1 VNSRLTD
8 TMSQQQ
14 HLPPF
19 PFGGGV
25 PFQPAQHQPSY
36 ANMPAANTATPP
48 SIPQM
53 QQAAFMQNS
62 QLPGLDMASVLQGI
76 TPEQLA
82 YIGQLY
88 QSGMIPLPQGQ
99 GLPTATSAQA
109 QPVVQQIGMINP
121 VSRQEEDPML
131 VDKNNGHR
139 EDGEL
144 SPQREPDFLHPPPT
158 GPRKRS
164 GSVHMR
170 PGHDSV
176 DKRAKR
182 QPSPPRQPQG
192 YDRRRPEPR
201 TGKNKP
207 RNVLADVH

>member
-1 VNSRLTD
+1 
-8 TMSQQQ
+8 MSQQQQRQ

-19 PFGGGV
+19 PFGGSV
-25 PFQPAQHQPSY
+25 PFQPAQHQISY
-36 ANMPAANTATPP
+36 PNMPATSPAPP
-48 SIPQM
+48 QSIPQM
-53 QQAAFMQNS
+53 QQAAFTQNS
-62 QLPGLDMASVLQGI
+62 QLPGLEMSSFLQGI

-88 QSGMIPLPQGQ
+88 QSGLIPLPAAQN
-99 GLPTATSAQA
+99 LPTAMHVQA
-109 QPVVQQIGMINP
+109 QPLVQQNAMIND
-121 VSRQEEDPML
+121 VARQEEEDPML
-131 VDKNNGHR
+131 VDKDNGGR
-139 EDGEL
+139 EDGEV
-144 SPQREPDFLHPPPT
+144 SPQSGPDFLHPPPT

-170 PGHDSV
+170 PGHDNV

-201 TGKNKP
+201 TGKIILCDILTP
-207 RNVLADVH
+207 VH

>member
-1 VNSRLTD
+1 
-8 TMSQQQ
+8 
-14 HLPPF
+14 
-19 PFGGGV
+19 
-25 PFQPAQHQPSY
+25 
-36 ANMPAANTATPP
+36 
-48 SIPQM
+48 M
-53 QQAAFMQNS
+53 QQAAFTQNS
-62 QLPGLDMASVLQGI
+62 QLPGLEMASFLQGI

-88 QSGMIPLPQGQ
+88 QSGLIPLPATQT
-99 GLPTATSAQA
+99 LPTATNAQA
-109 QPVVQQIGMINP
+109 QPVVQQNGTINP
-121 VSRQEEDPML
+121 VARQEEEDSML
-131 VDKNNGHR
+131 VDKDNGER
-139 EDGEL
+139 EDGEV

-170 PGHDSV
+170 PGHDNV

-201 TGKNKP
+201 TGENILCSI
-207 RNVLADVH
+207 LAHAH

>member
-1 VNSRLTD
+1 
-8 TMSQQQ
+8 MSQQ

-19 PFGGGV
+19 PFGGSV
-25 PFQPAQHQPSY
+25 PFQPTQHQTSHN
-36 ANMPAANTATPP
+36 NMSATNPAVPTGV
-48 SIPQM
+48 PQT
-53 QQAAFMQNS
+53 QQAAFTPNA
-62 QLPGLDMASVLQGI
+62 QLPGLDMATVLQGI

-88 QSGMIPLPQGQ
+88 QSGIIPLP
-99 GLPTATSAQA
+99 PAPAMPAPPAMNA
-109 QPVVQQIGMINP
+109 QPVVNQNGTANSIE
-121 VSRQEEDPML
+121 RQEQDSKAM
-131 VDKNNGHR
+131 DKENDER

-164 GSVHMR
+164 GSIHMR
-170 PGHDSV
+170 PGHDKT

-201 TGKNKP
+201 TGKI
-207 RNVLADVH
+207 R

>member
-1 VNSRLTD
+1 
-8 TMSQQQ
+8 MSQQ

-19 PFGGGV
+19 PFGGSV
-25 PFQPAQHQPSY
+25 PFQPAQHQTSYPS
-36 ANMPAANTATPP
+36 MPATNPATPQ

-53 QQAAFMQNS
+53 QQAAAFMQNS

-88 QSGMIPLPQGQ
+88 QSGMIPLPPAQA
-99 GLPTATSAQA
+99 LATATNAQA
-109 QPVVQQIGMINP
+109 QPVVQQNGMTNP
-121 VSRQEEDPML
+121 VTQQEEDPML
-131 VDKNNGHR
+131 VDRDNGDR

-164 GSVHMR
+164 GSIHMR
-170 PGHDSV
+170 PGHDNV

-182 QPSPPRQPQG
+182 QTSPPRQPQG

-201 TGKNKP
+201 TGKNIP
-207 RNVLADVH
+207 SNVLARGY

>member
-1 VNSRLTD
+1 
-8 TMSQQQ
+8 MSATN
-14 HLPPF
+14 PAVPT
-19 PFGGGV
+19 GV
-25 PFQPAQHQPSY
+25 PQ
-36 ANMPAANTATPP
+36 T
-48 SIPQM
+48 
-53 QQAAFMQNS
+53 QQSAFTQNA
-62 QLPGLDMASVLQGI
+62 QLPGLDMATVLQGI

-88 QSGMIPLPQGQ
+88 QSGIIPLP
-99 GLPTATSAQA
+99 PAPAMPAPPAMNA
-109 QPVVQQIGMINP
+109 QPVVNQNGTANSIE
-121 VSRQEEDPML
+121 RQEQDSKAM
-131 VDKNNGHR
+131 DKENDER

-164 GSVHMR
+164 GSIHMR
-170 PGHDSV
+170 PGHDNT

-201 TGKNKP
+201 TGKI
-207 RNVLADVH
+207 R

>member
-1 VNSRLTD
+1 
-8 TMSQQQ
+8 MSQQ

-19 PFGGGV
+19 PFGGSV
-25 PFQPAQHQPSY
+25 PFQPTQHQTSY
-36 ANMPAANTATPP
+36 NNMPATNPAPPP

-53 QQAAFMQNS
+53 QQAAFTQNS
-62 QLPGLDMASVLQGI
+62 QLHGSDMATVLQGI

-88 QSGMIPLPQGQ
+88 QSGLIPLPSGQ
-99 GLPTATSAQA
+99 ASPAAVNA
-109 QPVVQQIGMINP
+109 VNANMQPAVQQNGMADAIA
-121 VSRQEEDPML
+121 RQEEDPMI
-131 VDKNNGHR
+131 VDKDNDDR
-139 EDGEL
+139 EDGEV

-170 PGHDSV
+170 PGYDNV

-182 QPSPPRQPQG
+182 QPSPLRQPKG

-201 TGKNKP
+201 TGKETRKDI
-207 RNVLADVH
+207 LAHVH

>member
-1 VNSRLTD
+1 
-8 TMSQQQ
+8 MSQQQ

-19 PFGGGV
+19 PFGGSV
-25 PFQPAQHQPSY
+25 PFQPAQHQTSY
-36 ANMPAANTATPP
+36 PNMPATNPAPP
-48 SIPQM
+48 RSVPQM
-53 QQAAFMQNS
+53 QQAAFTQNS
-62 QLPGLDMASVLQGI
+62 QLPGLETASFLQGI

-88 QSGMIPLPQGQ
+88 QSGLIPLPATQT
-99 GLPTATSAQA
+99 LPTATNAQA
-109 QPVVQQIGMINP
+109 QPVVQQNGTINP
-121 VSRQEEDPML
+121 VARQEEEDSML
-131 VDKNNGHR
+131 VDKDNGER
-139 EDGEL
+139 EDGEV

-170 PGHDSV
+170 PGHDNV

-201 TGKNKP
+201 TGENILCSI
-207 RNVLADVH
+207 LAHAH

>member
-1 VNSRLTD
+1 
-8 TMSQQQ
+8 MSQQQ

-25 PFQPAQHQPSY
+25 PFQPVQNQPSY
-36 ANMPAANTATPP
+36 PNMPATNTATPP

-109 QPVVQQIGMINP
+109 QAVVQQNGMTNP
-121 VSRQEEDPML
+121 ASRQEEDPML
-131 VDKNNGHR
+131 VDKDNGDR

-192 YDRRRPEPR
+192 YDRRRPETR

-207 RNVLADVH
+207 RNVLVDVH